1 MLSTHSL
8 SKSQSRIKVPFELL
22 ALVFYI
28 TAAGYT
34 VTRCF
39 IDHSHFIKGYQAYQN
54 SNCALALTHFDN
66 IINGWR
72 LTDVYNYSARAEQK
86 KSECLNLISAQ
97 GKSLSG
103 RAVTREVNH

>member
-1 MLSTHSL
+1 MLRTHSS
-8 SKSQSRIKVPFELL
+8 SKSPPRLKVPFELL

-28 TAAGYT
+28 FAAGYT

-39 IDHSHFIKGYQAYQN
+39 IDHANFVKGHQAYQN
-54 SNCALALTHFDN
+54 SDCALAVTHFDN

-72 LTDVYNYSARAEQK
+72 LTDVYNYSARAQQK

-97 GKSLSG
+97 GKSFFGETTSE
-103 RAVTREVNH
+103 ANH